1 MNMKVNNISI
11 IFGIFLAVA
20 LGLLAYLSFIL
31 AIVLSFLGYDW
42 FVVMVGV
49 FGVLAIL
56 TLVGAVLARKKIG
69 FAVAVNFAS
78 FLVTLATNIFL
89 FVIGVLGQ
97 STGLLAV
104 FLSVMVLAGITT
116 FFAVVAKRKNN
127 HVVDMM
133 M

>member
-1 MNMKVNNISI
+1 MNMKFNNISI
-11 IFGIFLAVA
+11 IFGILLAVA

-42 FVVMVGV
+42 FVIMIGV

-78 FLVTLATNIFL
+78 FLVILATNIFL
-89 FVIGVLGQ
+89 FVIGVLNQ
-97 STGLLAV
+97 NTGLLAV

-116 FFAVVAKRKNN
+116 FISVVARKKNN
-127 HVVDMM
+127 YVVDKMM
-133 M
+133 

>member
-1 MNMKVNNISI
+1 MKFNNISI
-11 IFGIFLAVA
+11 VFGILLAVG
-20 LGLLAYLSFIL
+20 LGLLAYISFIL

-42 FVVMVGV
+42 FVIMIGV

-69 FAVAVNFAS
+69 FTVIVNFAS
-78 FLVTLATNIFL
+78 FLVILATNIFL
-89 FVIGVLGQ
+89 FVIDVLNQ

-116 FFAVVAKRKNN
+116 FISVVARKKNN
-127 HVVDMM
+127 YVVDKMM
-133 M
+133 

>member
-1 MNMKVNNISI
+1 MNMKFNNISI
-11 IFGIFLAVA
+11 VFGILLAVA

-69 FAVAVNFAS
+69 FTVAVNFAS
-78 FLVTLATNIFL
+78 FLVVLATNIFL
-89 FVIGVLGQ
+89 FVIGVLNQ
-97 STGLLAV
+97 NTGLLAV

-127 HVVDMM
+127 HVVDKMI
-133 M
+133 